1 VSDDSRSEDAQRT
14 AGEVLASVRALRA
27 SPGSSPAPPAAAATV
42 VLVRPGPDGL
52 EVLLTRRPATMAFAA
67 GVHVFPG
74 GRVDA
79 GDARPGNPLAAGLD
93 ADAAALRLA
102 GSLPPD
108 AALAHH
114 VAAVRETFE
123 ETGIRIAA
131 ADLVPLSRWVTPAA
145 LARRFDVWFFA
156 APVPAGTEVGGPS
169 DEVAAAR
176 WITPSGGL
184 AAARAGELALL
195 QPTLVTLEQLAGL
208 PNLGAIA
215 AAFRPGAAVDDP
227 SVGPNSGGVSI
238 VEQRWAGGIPGRRA
252 TGWLVGERDLVLVD
266 PADPT
271 AVTSD
276 VVDAAIAARGGRLVG
291 IALTGLR
298 PEQHAGVE
306 LYAAGGGLP
315 VVAGAGAAATAP
327 YPVREL
333 LPGEA
338 IPFGDMPM
346 VGAAPERV
354 EPGALAYRLPDM
366 RRLPPA
372 AFAETLP
379 RSDPGAPPGGA
390 GASPGDPGAPP
401 RDLAG

>member
-1 VSDDSRSEDAQRT
+1 MSDDPRRGGVEQT
-14 AGEVLASVRALRA
+14 TGEVLASVRAHRA
-27 SPGSSPAPPAAAATV
+27 TPGSPPAPPAAAATV

-79 GDARPGNPLAAGLD
+79 GDARPGNPLAARLD
-93 ADAAALRLA
+93 AAAAALRLG

-131 ADLVPLSRWVTPAA
+131 ADLIALSRWVTPAA

-156 APVPAGTEVGGPS
+156 APVPAGTELGS
-169 DEVAAAR
+169 TSEEVAAAR

-184 AAARAGELALL
+184 AAARAGQLALL

-208 PNLGAIA
+208 ADFGAIA
-215 AAFRPGAAVDDP
+215 TAFRPGTSLDAP
-227 SVGPNSGGVSI
+227 SVGPTSDGVSI

-276 VVDAAIAARGGRLVG
+276 VVDAAVAARGGRLVG

-306 LYAAGGGLP
+306 LYAAGGGRP
-315 VVAGAGAAATAP
+315 VVAGAGAAAIAP
-327 YPVREL
+327 YPVEEL
-333 LPGEA
+333 LPGQA
-338 IPFGDMPM
+338 IPFGDMLM
-346 VGAAPERV
+346 VGAAPERA
-354 EPGALAYRLPDM
+354 EPGALAYFLPDA

-372 AFAETLP
+372 ALAGTSP
-379 RSDPGAPPGGA
+379 RSDPGEA
-390 GASPGDPGAPP
+390 PGDPGAPP